1 MTQTDLYRSITGDR
15 DTHHRTIGA
24 ALEQAEPTQRR
35 VIALYANGLTDREV
49 GKRTNRAHG
58 SARGILR
65 RAMLAAYNRIHGLP
79 RYYKVGRPHRRQ
91 AAAVAR
97 IAAPEEPGTPSS
109 FRDFLTPD
117 ERARL

>member
-35 VIALYANGLTDREV
+35 VIALYANGLTDRQV
-49 GKRTNRAHG
+49 GERTNRAHG

-91 AAAVAR
+91 APAAR
-97 IAAPEEPGTPSS
+97 IAAPELASTPSS

-117 ERARL
+117 ERARV